1 MNRLD
6 WGPAR
11 RGGFDFA
18 EGTTVD
24 IDMSDTGDTTTPG
37 EVDSHSL
44 MFDIDSAEQAAE
56 HLRQA
61 LGLLGKLSVAPAPL
75 YYTLFYNYIAG
86 KSVRLNKEVDT
97 LIQEHGSLDKDDAVA
112 LFQRFFGVGG
122 ETLIE
127 DIRSELVT
135 MVAQVIGALVDIAG
149 KTALTNEAVVAH
161 IDRLADTRKPSE
173 VISAATAILAET
185 RGFVTESRQFEAELL
200 SSVEE
205 MHKLKQELSNAKREA
220 SIDGLTG
227 LYNRRSFDR
236 KLRELI
242 ASVDGLEDGFCLLLL
257 DIDRFKQVNDSY
269 GHMVGDKVL
278 SQFGKQIG
286 KLTRR
291 SDFLARYG
299 GEEFAVL
306 LPGTRITNAFT
317 VAENIRNTLQMV
329 RLRRSS
335 SREALGAVTV
345 SVGVACHRVGE
356 SAEDLIG
363 RCDKALYR
371 AKRLGRNRTVLA
383 D

>member
-1 MNRLD
+1 MAAGLD
-6 WGPAR
+6 DPKRNTAGNDVSDEGEPKTPA
-11 RGGFDFA
+11 
-18 EGTTVD
+18 
-24 IDMSDTGDTTTPG
+24 

-44 MFDIDSAEQAAE
+44 MFDVDSAEQAAE

-86 KSVRLNKEVDT
+86 KSVRLNKEVDAM
-97 LIQEHGSLDKDDAVA
+97 IKEHGALEKEDAVA

-127 DIRSELVT
+127 DIRTELVA
-135 MVAQVIGALVDIAG
+135 MVAQVIGSLVDIAG
-149 KTALTNEAVVAH
+149 KTSLTNKAVAAH
-161 IDRLADTRKPSE
+161 IDQLADTSKPSQ
-173 VISAATAILAET
+173 VLSAATAILAET
-185 RGFVTESRQFEAELL
+185 REFVTESRQFEAELL

-236 KLRELI
+236 RLHELI
-242 ASVDGLEDGFCLLLL
+242 DAADGLDDGFCLLFL
-257 DIDRFKQVNDSY
+257 DIDHFKRVNDSY

-278 SQFGKQIG
+278 SEFGRQIG

-299 GEEFAVL
+299 GEEFAIL

-317 VAENIRNTLQMV
+317 VAENIRNTLQLV

-335 SREALGAVTV
+335 SRESLGAVTV
-345 SVGVACHRVGE
+345 SVGVACWRMGE
-356 SAEDLIG
+356 SAEELIE

-371 AKRLGRNRTVLA
+371 AKSLGRNRTVLA